1 MLKVVKLYPAKPVRD
16 ITQTWHFQHCSG
28 TNHGTGKPT
37 SKTIWRCCNG
47 QLHKVLWKIGEYNY
61 NPILGSANTSLME
74 VHMATGKPHD
84 KNNEEEELVDTN
96 LANQSSQLSKET
108 FRPLLQCVLSYK
120 YTKH

>member
-1 MLKVVKLYPAKPVRD
+1 M
-16 ITQTWHFQHCSG
+16 
-28 TNHGTGKPT
+28 
-37 SKTIWRCCNG
+37 
-47 QLHKVLWKIGEYNY
+47 
-61 NPILGSANTSLME
+61 GSANISLKE
-74 VHMATGKPHD
+74 VHMATGKPQD